1 MRRHIPVSVAYWIHV
16 CQVGTPR
23 LSVIPSPASAC
34 AHPMYQLALTL
45 VKHALEENACAATEV
60 AVMGIRLLHTATQK
74 IQFASAPKIG
84 MHVLL
89 LGRHVK
95 TVIVIVVLV
104 KVVSITQQH
113 HIAMSITVIVI
124 ALGKVRLVM
133 LAARTA

>member
-1 MRRHIPVSVAYWIHV
+1 MGRFIMRLRIPVSVAYWIHV

-23 LSVIPSPASAC
+23 LYVSPASAC
-34 AHPMYQLALTL
+34 AHLMYQLALTL

-95 TVIVIVVLV
+95 TVIAIVVLA
-104 KVVSITQQH
+104 KVVRITQQH
-113 HIAMSITVIVI
+113 HIAM
-124 ALGKVRLVM
+124 
-133 LAARTA
+133 

>member
-1 MRRHIPVSVAYWIHV
+1 MRRRIPVNVAYWIHV
-16 CQVGTPR
+16 CQVGAPR

-60 AVMGIRLLHTATQK
+60 AVMGIRRLHTATQK
-74 IQFASAPKIG
+74 IQFVSAPKTE
-84 MHVLL
+84 MHVSM

-95 TVIVIVVLV
+95 TVIAIVVLA
-104 KVVSITQQH
+104 KVVRITQQH
-113 HIAMSITVIVI
+113 HFAMWITAIVL
-124 ALGKVRLVM
+124 ALSKGRLVM